1 MATLGDDIPIRR
13 SVNDPNEALRIRLSG
28 RALPDPLRM
37 DAEMRRIVMH
47 RLSPSRTS
55 RRKTSRRKRGV
66 RHG

>member
-37 DAEMRRIVMH
+37 DAELRRIVMY
-47 RLSPSRTS
+47 RLSPPRTH
-55 RRKTSRRKRGV
+55 RKTSRRKGGV

>member
-13 SVNDPNEALRIRLSG
+13 PVNDPNEALRIRLSG

-37 DAEMRRIVMH
+37 DAELRRIVVH
-47 RLSPSRTS
+47 RLSPPR
-55 RRKTSRRKRGV
+55 TSRRKRGA

>member
-28 RALPDPLRM
+28 RALPEPLCYG
-37 DAEMRRIVMH
+37 RRVATVVLH
-47 RLSPSRTS
+47 RLNPPRTS
-55 RRKTSRRKRGV
+55 HEKRGV